1 MSDQP
6 QNNQPDAGQGAAT
19 QGLENIIQGR
29 IEKLDQLA
37 EHMPAYPYAF
47 DRTHRSVEARA
58 AAAELMAAGA
68 KVKYA
73 GRLMAK
79 RGMGK
84 TMFAPVDDEWGRL
97 QVYFKKDDLGE
108 DRFKLAQKAL
118 DLGDIIGVEGP
129 LFETRTGELTIHVE
143 DFQLLAKALR
153 PLPEKYHDM
162 SVELKSR
169 RRHLDLAMNLESRER
184 FRRRSAIITA
194 LRGFLDA
201 EDFLEVETP
210 ALQPLYGGATA
221 RPFVTR
227 HNALDMELY
236 LRIADELYLKRCII
250 GGLDRVYEISK
261 DFRNEGM
268 DRTHNPEFT
277 MLEAY
282 AAYWDYHDMMDLSER
297 LLRHLGE
304 TFGDGGKV
312 TYGDHVIDFCQ
323 PFARL
328 RFMDALAE
336 KTGQD
341 LRALDDAALAELAKS
356 QGVKLKKGM
365 GRDKILDEMFSLL
378 VEPGLIQP
386 TFVMDHPKELS
397 PLAKD
402 HRAEAGL
409 VERFELFVCG
419 FELANSFSELN
430 DPREQR
436 RRFEA
441 QMALGEA
448 GDDEAQKLDEDF
460 LEAMEAG
467 MPPTGGIGFGVDRL
481 VMLLTDCNSIRDV
494 LLFPAMRPEGRQE
507 RPGFNADWQQKADD
521 AGAPAG
527 GEGQA

>member
-1 MSDQP
+1 VSERERNEQATDQERSE
-6 QNNQPDAGQGAAT
+6 
-19 QGLENIIQGR
+19 GLEAIIAGR
-29 IEKLDQLA
+29 EEKLARLA
-37 EHMPAYPYAF
+37 EVAPAYPYRF
-47 DRTHRSVEARA
+47 ERTHRSHELRA
-58 AAAELMAAGA
+58 QAAELMEAQTR
-68 KVKYA
+68 VRFA

-84 TMFAPVDDEWGRL
+84 TLFAPLDDEWGRL
-97 QVYFKKDDLGE
+97 QVYFKKDDLGV
-108 DRFKLAQKAL
+108 DAFKRVQKLL
-118 DLGDIIGVEGP
+118 DLGDIIGVEGY

-143 DFQLLAKALR
+143 SYELLAKALR
-153 PLPEKYHDM
+153 PMPEKYHDM

-169 RRHLDLAMNLESRER
+169 RRHLDLAMNLETRER
-184 FRRRSAIITA
+184 FRRRSAIITE
-194 LRGFLDA
+194 LRTYLDDA
-201 EDFLEVETP
+201 GFLEVETP

-236 LRIADELYLKRCII
+236 LRIADELYLKRLIV
-250 GGLDRVYEISK
+250 GGLDRVYEIAK

-282 AAYWDYHDMMDLSER
+282 AAFWDYHDMMDLAEG
-297 LLRHLGE
+297 LLRRLGE
-304 TFGDGGKV
+304 RFGEEGRI
-312 TYGDHVIDFCQ
+312 TYGDHTIDVSR

-328 RFMDALAE
+328 RFMDALADVCG
-336 KTGQD
+336 TD
-341 LRALDDAALAELAKS
+341 LTALDDAALAELATER
-356 QGVKLKKGM
+356 GVKLKPGM
-365 GRDKILDEMFSLL
+365 GRDKVLDELFSLL
-378 VEPGLIQP
+378 VEPDLIQP

-402 HRAEAGL
+402 HRQDEGL

-436 RRFEA
+436 RRFED
-441 QMALGEA
+441 QMNLAAA
-448 GDDEAQKLDEDF
+448 GDDEAQQLDEDF
-460 LEAMEAG
+460 LEAIEHG

-481 VMLLTDCNSIRDV
+481 VMLLTDCHSIRDV

-507 RPGFNADWQQKADD
+507 RPGFSEDWQRKADD
-521 AGAPAG
+521 DR
-527 GEGQA
+527 GEG

>member
-1 MSDQP
+1 MARPKGPTPVSEQKQP
-6 QNNQPDAGQGAAT
+6 TEGLDA
-19 QGLENIIQGR
+19 IIQQR
-29 IEKLDQLA
+29 IEKLESLA
-37 EHMPAYPYAF
+37 EHGPAYPYGF
-47 DRTHRSVEARA
+47 DRTHRSHELRA
-58 AAAELMAAGA
+58 AAEGLVASGE
-68 KVKYA
+68 KVRYA

-84 TMFAPVDDEWGRL
+84 TMFAPLDDEWGRI

-108 DRFKLAQKAL
+108 DVFKLAQKML
-118 DLGDIIGVEGP
+118 DLGDIIGVEGF

-143 DFQLLAKALR
+143 RWELLVNALR

-169 RRHLDLAMNLESRER
+169 RRHLDLAMNQESRDR

-201 EDFLEVETP
+201 EGFLEVEPP

-236 LRIADELYLKRCII
+236 LRIADELYLKRCIV
-250 GGLDRVYEISK
+250 GGLDRVYEIAK

-282 AAYWDYHDMMDLSER
+282 AAYWDYNDLMDLSER
-297 LLRHLGE
+297 MLRSLGE
-304 TFGDGGKV
+304 RFGDGGKV
-312 TYGDHVIDFCQ
+312 TFGDDEVDFSK
-323 PFARL
+323 PFRRL

-336 KTGQD
+336 STGTD
-341 LRALDDAALAELAKS
+341 LTQVDDAALATLAREHS
-356 QGVKLKKGM
+356 VTLKKGM

-378 VEPGLIQP
+378 VEPGLLQP

-402 HRAEAGL
+402 HREHAGL

-441 QMALGEA
+441 QMDLAAA
-448 GDDEAQKLDEDF
+448 GDDEAQQLDEDF
-460 LEAMEAG
+460 LEALEHG

-481 VMLLTDCNSIRDV
+481 VMLLTDSHSIRDV

-507 RPGFNADWQQKADD
+507 RPGFNADWQQKADQLPTD
-521 AGAPAG
+521 PPK
-527 GEGQA
+527 EG

>member
-1 MSDQP
+1 
-6 QNNQPDAGQGAAT
+6 
-19 QGLENIIQGR
+19 
-29 IEKLDQLA
+29 
-37 EHMPAYPYAF
+37 MPYPHRF
-47 DRTHRSVEARA
+47 ERSHRSHEARA
-58 AAAELMAAGA
+58 AAEQLLASGA
-68 KVKYA
+68 TVRYA

-84 TMFAPVDDEWGRL
+84 TMFAPLDDEWGRL

-108 DRFKLAQKAL
+108 DQFHRAQKLL
-118 DLGDIIGVEGP
+118 DLGDIIGVEGF
-129 LFETRTGELTIHVE
+129 LFETRTGELTIHVQSFE
-143 DFQLLAKALR
+143 LLAKALR

-184 FRRRSAIITA
+184 FRTRSAIITE
-194 LRGFLDA
+194 LRRHLDEA
-201 EDFLEVETP
+201 GFLEVETP
-210 ALQPLYGGATA
+210 VLQPLYGGATA

-250 GGLDRVYEISK
+250 GGLDRVYEIAK

-282 AAYWDYHDMMDLSER
+282 AAYWDYHDMMDLSEG
-297 LLRHLGE
+297 LLRRLGE
-304 TFGDGGKV
+304 RFGDQGKV
-312 TYGDHVIDFCQ
+312 TYGEHTIDLGQ

-328 RFMDALAE
+328 RFMDALAA
-336 KTGQD
+336 KTGRD
-341 LRALDDAALAELAKS
+341 LTTLADAELATLADEH
-356 QGVKLKKGM
+356 GIRIKKGM
-365 GRDKILDEMFSLL
+365 GRDKILDEMFSEL

-402 HRAEAGL
+402 HRETAGL

-441 QMALGEA
+441 QMSLAAA
-448 GDDEAQKLDEDF
+448 GDDEAQQLDEDF
-460 LEAMEAG
+460 LEALEHG

-507 RPGFNADWQQKADD
+507 RPGLSADWQQKADQPD
-521 AGAPAG
+521 EEA
-527 GEGQA
+527 

>member
-1 MSDQP
+1 VSEKKNENATP
-6 QNNQPDAGQGAAT
+6 ETAGT
-19 QGLENIIQGR
+19 EGLESIIQGR
-29 IEKLDQLA
+29 LEKLGTLA
-37 EHMPAYPYAF
+37 EHMTAYPHSF
-47 DRTHRSVEARA
+47 DRSHRSHEIR
-58 AAAELMAAGA
+58 EAGA
-68 KVKYA
+68 KLMESQERVRFA

-84 TMFAPVDDEWGRL
+84 TMFAPLDDEWGRL

-108 DRFKLAQKAL
+108 DRFKLAQKMF
-118 DLGDIIGVEGP
+118 DLGDIIGVEGY

-143 DFQLLAKALR
+143 KFELLAKAIR

-169 RRHLDLAMNLESRER
+169 KRHLDLAMNLESRER
-184 FRRRSAIITA
+184 FRKRSAIITE
-194 LRGFLDA
+194 LRKLLDA
-201 EDFLEVETP
+201 DGFLEVETP

-236 LRIADELYLKRCII
+236 LRIADELYLKRCIV
-250 GGLDRVYEISK
+250 GGLDRVYEIAK

-282 AAYWDYHDMMDLSER
+282 AAYWDYNDMMDLTER
-297 LLRHLGE
+297 MLHSLGAS
-304 TFGDGGKV
+304 FGDEGKV
-312 TYGDHVIDFCQ
+312 SFGDETIDFSQ
-323 PFARL
+323 PFKRV
-328 RFMDALAE
+328 RFMDALQE
-336 KTGQD
+336 KTGVD
-341 LRALDDAALAELAKS
+341 LKPMDDEQVAAKAKEH
-356 QGVKLKKGM
+356 GVKLKKGM

-378 VEPGLIQP
+378 VEPELIQP

-402 HRAEAGL
+402 HRTEAGL
-409 VERFELFVCG
+409 VERFELFVAG

-430 DPREQR
+430 DPQEQR

-441 QMALGEA
+441 QMNLAEA
-448 GDDEAQKLDEDF
+448 GDDEAQMLDEDF
-460 LEAMEAG
+460 LAAMEHG
-467 MPPTGGIGFGVDRL
+467 MPPTGGIGFGVDRM
-481 VMLLTDCNSIRDV
+481 VMLFTDCHSIRDV

-507 RPGFNADWQQKADD
+507 RPGVNADWQQKADQ
-521 AGAPAG
+521 GK
-527 GEGQA
+527 EE